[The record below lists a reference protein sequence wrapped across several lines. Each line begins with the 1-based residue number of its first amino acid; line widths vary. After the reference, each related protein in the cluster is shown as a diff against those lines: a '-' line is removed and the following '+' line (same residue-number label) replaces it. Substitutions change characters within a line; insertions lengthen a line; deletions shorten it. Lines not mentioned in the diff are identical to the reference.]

1 MKKFCV
7 MLVVL
12 LLPMMAFAASQEV
25 YVFNWSEYIDPDV
38 LEQFEQETG
47 IKVKYSTYDSNE
59 AMFAK
64 LKIIKKDGYDVVF
77 PSTYFV
83 DRMRRLNMLKELD
96 HTKLPN
102 LKDQN
107 PSLLDKPYDPKNTY
121 SIPYMWG
128 SSAIGIN
135 NKVIDP
141 KTITSWNDL
150 WNPAYKGK
158 VLLMDD
164 VREVFA
170 MALRSLGYSGNDTDA
185 DHIKQAYEK
194 LKVLKENVKVFNS
207 DSPRQP
213 FLNNEVIIGQI
224 WGGEVYM
231 ANEETPDIQIV
242 YPREGAIFWI
252 DSMVIP
258 TSARNVEN
266 AHAFIN
272 FMMRADIA
280 KKNCEYIGYATANLK
295 AQGMLD
301 EKTRNHKAVYPDKED
316 LDRGEFQADVGDAI
330 LTYEKYWEMLKTD

>member
-1 MKKFCV
+1 MKKICIL
-7 MLVVL
+7 MISVL
-12 LLPMMAFAASQEV
+12 FPVMAFAAGQEV

-38 LEQFEQETG
+38 LQLFEDETG

-83 DRMRRLNMLKELD
+83 DRMRRLDMVKPLD
-96 HTKLPN
+96 HKKIPN
-102 LKDQN
+102 LKYIN
-107 PSLLDKPYDPKNTY
+107 PQLLDKPYDPGNAF

-135 NKVIDP
+135 SKVIDP
-141 KTITSWNDL
+141 ATITSWDDL
-150 WNPAYKGK
+150 WNPAYRGK

-170 MALRSLGYSGNDTDA
+170 MALRSIGYSGNDTDPE
-185 DHIKQAYEK
+185 HIKAAYEK
-194 LKVLKENVKVFNS
+194 LKLLKDNVKVFNS

-213 FLNNEVIIGQI
+213 FLNNEVTIGQI
-224 WGGEVYM
+224 WGGEVYQ
-231 ANEETPDIQIV
+231 ANEENPDIKLI
-242 YPREGAIFWI
+242 YPKEGAIFWV
-252 DSMVIP
+252 DNMVIP
-258 TSARNVEN
+258 VSARNIDN

-272 FMMRADIA
+272 FMLKPDIA
-280 KKNCEYIGYATANLK
+280 KRNCEYVGYATANIK
-295 AQGMLD
+295 AQGMLE

-316 LDRGEFQADVGDAI
+316 IERGEFQTDVGDAI
-330 LTYEKYWEMLKTD
+330 LIYEKYWEMLKTD

>member
-96 HTKLPN
+96 HAKLTN

-141 KTITSWNDL
+141 KTIT
-150 WNPAYKGK
+150 
-158 VLLMDD
+158 
-164 VREVFA
+164 
-170 MALRSLGYSGNDTDA
+170 
-185 DHIKQAYEK
+185 
-194 LKVLKENVKVFNS
+194 
-207 DSPRQP
+207 
-213 FLNNEVIIGQI
+213 
-224 WGGEVYM
+224 
-231 ANEETPDIQIV
+231 
-242 YPREGAIFWI
+242 
-252 DSMVIP
+252 
-258 TSARNVEN
+258 
-266 AHAFIN
+266 
-272 FMMRADIA
+272 
-280 KKNCEYIGYATANLK
+280 
-295 AQGMLD
+295 
-301 EKTRNHKAVYPDKED
+301 
-316 LDRGEFQADVGDAI
+316 
-330 LTYEKYWEMLKTD
+330 

>member
-1 MKKFCV
+1 MKKV
-7 MLVVL
+7 YVL
-12 LLPMMAFAASQEV
+12 LVSLLFPVMVFAAGQEV

-38 LEQFEQETG
+38 LQLFEDETG

-83 DRMRRLNMLKELD
+83 DRMRRLDMLKPLD
-96 HTKLPN
+96 HKKIPN
-102 LKDQN
+102 LGYIN
-107 PSLLDKPYDPKNTY
+107 PQLLDKPYDPGNTC

-135 NKVIDP
+135 SKVIDP
-141 KTITSWNDL
+141 ATITSWDDL

-170 MALRSLGYSGNDTDA
+170 MALRSIGHSGNDTDPE
-185 DHIKQAYEK
+185 HIKAAYEK
-194 LKVLKENVKVFNS
+194 LKLLKANVKVFNS

-213 FLNNEVIIGQI
+213 FLNNEVTIGQI
-224 WGGEVYM
+224 WGGEVYQ
-231 ANEETPDIQIV
+231 ANEENPDIKLI
-242 YPREGAIFWI
+242 YPKEGAIFWV
-252 DSMVIP
+252 DNMVIP
-258 TSARNVEN
+258 VSARNIDN

-272 FMMRADIA
+272 FMLKPDIA
-280 KKNCEYIGYATANLK
+280 KRNCEYVGYATANIK
-295 AQGMLD
+295 AQGMLE

-316 LDRGEFQADVGDAI
+316 IERGEFQTDVGDAI
-330 LTYEKYWEMLKTD
+330 LIYEKYWEMLKTD